1 MSLEITYAIERYSFS
16 KDVFD
21 GNEDIFVKFVNGYRY
36 VATFFTYKNIE
47 SLRQKKQK
55 TGEELSG
62 KYFWA
67 SDMILINDLRTET
80 IKNVID
86 DLIKD
91 CSFKSFFSKIKK
103 ENLD

>member
-1 MSLEITYAIERYSFS
+1 MSLEITYSIERNTFS
-16 KDVFD
+16 EDVFD
-21 GNEDIFVKFVNGYRY
+21 GNEDIFVNFTNGDRY
-36 VATFFTYKNIE
+36 VATFFTYKNVE
-47 SLRQKKQK
+47 SLRQKNQK

-91 CSFKSFFSKIKK
+91 YSFKSVFSEIKK
-103 ENLD
+103 EDFD